1 MKAIQVEYTKEPFE
15 IKISDEAVEEDW
27 PAVCAR
33 FNDDVER
40 VCDSNDAP
48 GYTGL
53 YQCFDEMNKKSYYLV
68 NEDKSLFRLRRR
80 HFLDNIGHT
89 SDIPHA

>member
-1 MKAIQVEYTKEPFE
+1 MKAIQAEYTKDPFE
-15 IKISDEAVEEDW
+15 IKIKKDAAQEDW

-40 VCDSNDAP
+40 VCDADQVP

-53 YQCFDEMNKKSYYLV
+53 YQCFDDMNIKTYYLV

-80 HFLDNIGHT
+80 HFLDNIGYN
-89 SDIPHA
+89 

>member
-1 MKAIQVEYTKEPFE
+1 MKAIEAEYTKDPFE
-15 IKISDEAVEEDW
+15 IKIREKAAKEEW
-27 PAVCAR
+27 PEVCAR

-40 VCDSNDAP
+40 VCDAEGIP

-80 HFLDNIGHT
+80 HFLDNIGL
-89 SDIPHA
+89 

>member
-1 MKAIQVEYTKEPFE
+1 MKAIQAEYSKEPLD
-15 IKISDEAVEEDW
+15 IKIRENAEEEDW
-27 PAVCAR
+27 PSVCAR

-40 VCDSNDAP
+40 VCDADQVQ

-80 HFLDNIGHT
+80 HFLDNIGL
-89 SDIPHA
+89 